1 MTAGNVPACPD
12 IKTHKSEG
20 KIIFDKKQIKILEFV
35 HENNSDDHNHHFDHK
50 SSGVQPKF
58 LRFLYKTYLSPYS
71 ECDKPGYRY
80 ASV

>member
-50 SSGVQPKF
+50 SSGVQP
-58 LRFLYKTYLSPYS
+58 
-71 ECDKPGYRY
+71 
-80 ASV
+80 